1 MKVAIVNC
9 FDTFMDRQQALIDFF
24 QARGDGVTAFLSDFR
39 HRDKVTWTTAP
50 NGYTMIPGLPYHKN
64 LSIKRMYSHS
74 KFAKAAKD
82 VLAKEKWDLIW
93 VLVPPNSLVKQCAQ
107 YKRTHPDTK
116 LVFDVNDLW
125 PESFPLGGL
134 KSLPPFQMW
143 RSLRDQH
150 LMAADYVVT
159 ECDLFR
165 KRLNLEQN
173 GNASTIYFCK
183 PEEKLALD
191 RTAVLPED
199 YFSVCYLGSINH
211 IIDIDAIVAI
221 LSSLKTV
228 RPVKLHIIGDGENKL
243 HLINQVQGVGVEVT
257 DHGAV
262 YDAAKKQAVFNRC
275 HFGLNV
281 MKPTVCVGLTMKS
294 IDYFA
299 GALPVI
305 NSIPGDTWE
314 LIDRNK
320 FGFNWD
326 GSQELDWLSLDQ
338 TKARQAARKFFEEE
352 LSYRSFSHRL
362 ESVLA
367 KI

>member
-1 MKVAIVNC
+1 
-9 FDTFMDRQQALIDFF
+9 MDRQHALMDFF
-24 QARGDGVTAFLSDFR
+24 KARGDSVTAFLSDFQ
-39 HRDKVTWTTAP
+39 HRNKSTWSVAP
-50 NGYTMIPGLPYHKN
+50 EGYTLIPGLPYQKN
-64 LSIKRMYSHS
+64 LSVKRMYSHS
-74 KFAKAAKD
+74 KFAQTARRA
-82 VLAKEKWDLIW
+82 LAQEKWDLIW

-107 YKRTHPDTK
+107 YKQTHSDTK

-143 RSLRDQH
+143 RSLRDKY

-159 ECDLFR
+159 ECDLFQ

-173 GNASTIYFCK
+173 DNASTIYFCK
-183 PEEKLALD
+183 PEEKQELD
-191 RTAVLPED
+191 RTAVLSAD
-199 YFSVCYLGSINH
+199 HFSVCYLGSINH

-221 LSSLKTV
+221 LSSLKAV
-228 RPVKLHIIGDGENKL
+228 RPVNLHIIGDGENKS
-243 HLINQVQGVGVEVT
+243 HLINQVQGIGVEVT

-262 YDAAKKQAVFNRC
+262 YDAAEKQAVFNRC

-314 LIDRNK
+314 LIERHG

-326 GSQELDWLSLDQ
+326 GKRELDWLSLDQ
-338 TKARQAARKFFEEE
+338 SKARQAARTFFEEE
-352 LSYRSFSHRL
+352 LSYRSFSHCL

>member
-9 FDTFMDRQQALIDFF
+9 FDTFMDRQQALMDFF
-24 QARGDGVTAFLSDFR
+24 KARGDSVTAFLSNFQ
-39 HRDKVTWTTAP
+39 HRNKSTWPVAP
-50 NGYTMIPGLPYHKN
+50 EGYTLIPGLPYQKN

-74 KFAKAAKD
+74 RFAQAARE
-82 VLAKEKWDLIW
+82 VLAQEKWDLIW

-107 YKRTHPDTK
+107 YKQTHPNTK

-143 RSLRDQH
+143 RSLRDKH

-173 GNASTIYFCK
+173 DNASTIYFCK
-183 PEEKLALD
+183 PEEKQELD

-199 YFSVCYLGSINH
+199 HFSICYLGSINH
-211 IIDIDAIVAI
+211 IIDIDAVVAI
-221 LSSLKTV
+221 LSSLKAV

-243 HLINQVQGVGVEVT
+243 HLINQVQGIGVEVT

-262 YDAAKKQAVFNRC
+262 YDAAEKQAVFNRC

-314 LIDRNK
+314 LIERHG

-326 GSQELDWLSLDQ
+326 GSRELDWLSLDQ
-338 TKARQAARKFFEEE
+338 PKARQAARKFFEEE